1 MQNNRKNKFI
11 IRQAFLEFIYFVF
24 IMLSSVVVLYLE
36 VLYLK
41 NIDSEKSLIENV
53 QRLYLAI
60 ISIIF
65 FFYAFKHKKFR
76 GGFVLIGGFVL
87 CMLIRENDELSDRWF
102 HGSWKYFALLVAVVC
117 IIYAIKHANTSLDG
131 LCHFIKTRNYAIF
144 VTGLIV
150 VLLVSRLFGVGEI
163 WTTIMQDDYAH
174 VVINIVGEY
183 GKLDNYSVIQ
193 DDYVGMVKNIVEEYS
208 ELVGYTI
215 MLFATL
221 RFVSDSDRQRY
232 LETV

>member
-1 MQNNRKNKFI
+1 MQNNLENIFV
-11 IRQAFLEFIYFVF
+11 IRRAFLEFVYFVL
-24 IMLSSVVVLYLE
+24 IMLSSVAVLYLE

-41 NIDSEKSLIENV
+41 NVDSEKSLIENV

-60 ISIIF
+60 ISVIF
-65 FFYAFKHKKFR
+65 FFYAFRHKKFR

-102 HGSWKYFALLVAVVC
+102 HGSWKYFVLLVAFIC
-117 IIYAIKHANTSLDG
+117 IIYAVKHAKTSLDG
-131 LCHFIKTRNYAIF
+131 LCYFIKTRHYAIF

-150 VLLVSRLFGVGEI
+150 VLLISRLFGVGEI
-163 WTTIMQDDYAH
+163 WTTIMQDDYVS

-183 GKLDNYSVIQ
+183 GKLDNYSVIR
-193 DDYVGMVKNIVEEYS
+193 DDYVGVVKNIVEEYS

-221 RFVSDSDRQRY
+221 GFVSHTPRQN
-232 LETV
+232 